1 MMDRPM
7 ELRAGSHV
15 TPNVRLVR
23 LLGTGGMGSVWV
35 ADHLGLAT
43 QVAVKFVSKQ
53 LLESDTTIVARFN
66 REAALSAQIRSP
78 HVVQIH
84 DHGFTDDGTPFIV
97 MELLDGETLT
107 ERIERKGTLTLS
119 DCGQMITQTS
129 KALARAHRLGIV
141 HRDIKPDNLFL
152 VESEFELFVKVLD
165 FGIAKQRKMPSV
177 APVTAT
183 GAMIGTPEFMSPEQV
198 LSAKDVDHRSDLWAL
213 GVVAYYALT
222 LRVPFTGETLGSLCV
237 AIAAGKFTAPSALR
251 PGVPKTIDGW
261 FAQAFAVDPKDRF
274 QSAREMAVAY
284 AEALG
289 QAGRSI
295 EDQFSQMGSLR
306 PPPPGP
312 DATGSDAAP
321 HSGPGEDCWWAS
333 PDGELAHPTGPP
345 PPKPSEPEAA
355 ATVPKQTPTFSGASL
370 ATTPRR
376 KVRRAALG
384 VLGAVALAGLGVAGA
399 LAFGSGHEPG
409 NVGTRPGEPTAAS
422 TAEPTTPLTA
432 TAAASAV
439 ATTEL
444 ADGSALPTA
453 DAPPTASSSAEAPSA
468 SAEDTSS
475 AAPAP
480 KHGRPPTK
488 AVAAGGHAPPESA
501 VSASASAAPSGPPPE
516 PTATSHATSEP
527 TAQPKDRG
535 F

>member
-15 TPNVRLVR
+15 TPNVRLVS

-35 ADHLGLAT
+35 ADHLGLVT
-43 QVAVKFVSKQ
+43 QVAVKFVSKE

-107 ERIERKGTLTLS
+107 ERIDRKGTLTLS
-119 DCGQMITQTS
+119 DCGQLITQTS

-152 VESEFELFVKVLD
+152 VESEFELFFKVLD

-177 APVTAT
+177 APVTVT

-237 AIAAGKFTAPSALR
+237 AIASGKFTPPSALR

-295 EDQFSQMGSLR
+295 EDQFSQIGSLR
-306 PPPPGP
+306 PPPPGS
-312 DATGSDAAP
+312 DATGADAAP
-321 HSGPGEDCWWAS
+321 HSGPDGDCWWAS
-333 PDGELAHPTGPP
+333 PDGDLAHPTGPP
-345 PPKPSEPEAA
+345 PPKPSEPEPAA
-355 ATVPKQTPTFSGASL
+355 APAAPKQTPTFSGASL
-370 ATTPRR
+370 ATAPRR
-376 KVRRAALG
+376 KVKRAALG
-384 VLGAVALAGLGVAGA
+384 LLGAVGLAGLAVAGVLA
-399 LAFGSGHEPG
+399 LGSGHEAG
-409 NVGTRPGEPTAAS
+409 NLAARPGEPTSPSA
-422 TAEPTTPLTA
+422 AEPTVAPTA
-432 TAAASAV
+432 TAAGSPA
-439 ATTEL
+439 ATTEP
-444 ADGSALPTA
+444 ADAGPVPTA
-453 DAPPTASSSAEAPSA
+453 DAPPTAEAAGASAEA
-468 SAEDTSS
+468 TSS
-475 AAPAP
+475 AAPLP
-480 KHGRPPTK
+480 KHGPSPTK
-488 AVAAGGHAPPESA
+488 AVAAGSHAPPESA
-501 VSASASAAPSGPPPE
+501 VSASATASPSGPPPE

-527 TAQPKDRG
+527 TAKPKDRG